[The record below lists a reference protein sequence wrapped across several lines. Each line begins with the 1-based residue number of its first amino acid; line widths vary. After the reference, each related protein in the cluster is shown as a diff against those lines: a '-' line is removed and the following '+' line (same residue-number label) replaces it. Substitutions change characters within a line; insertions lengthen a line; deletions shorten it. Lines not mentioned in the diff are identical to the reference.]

1 MDKGRQNSI
10 LKIGGKCDAINNAE
24 CLFLPFFCDMQ
35 RNTHILNIKFSSALM
50 LTLCTDVF
58 YFLE

>member
-24 CLFLPFFCDMQ
+24 CLFLPFFVIC
-35 RNTHILNIKFSSALM
+35 RETHTF
-50 LTLCTDVF
+50 
-58 YFLE
+58 